1 MCTVLS
7 LYSLRS
13 WQKLKLLNMA
23 GSKQS
28 NCLDPQSRQLP
39 LATDCWLLEVQQKT
53 PAQPP
58 ALVMPYSCC
67 YSRREAQAGWVV
79 GTCPRKE
86 DRMVGSFLQLHQS
99 LSPFL
104 TSCRT
109 ANLTPHG
116 FVSHISVPAS
126 LLFFTSPLQVPPGS
140 LPLRLV
146 FSGPPQKWFSSHE
159 QQKKKLIKKC
169 KYFFCLANKSVQWR
183 FQKSTIASWHSCEQA
198 DEKAEAEK
206 KGRRNRS
213 IPFSYSKLL
222 GCLSSTVE
230 LYPRAQGKVKR
241 VLSATII
248 MD

>member
-1 MCTVLS
+1 MCRVLS
-7 LYSLRS
+7 LSSLRS
-13 WQKLKLLNMA
+13 WQKLKLLNIA

-28 NCLDPQSRQLP
+28 NCLEPQSRQLP

-67 YSRREAQAGWVV
+67 YSRRKAQAGWVV

-159 QQKKKLIKKC
+159 QQKKKPDKEMQI
-169 KYFFCLANKSVQWR
+169 FF
-183 FQKSTIASWHSCEQA
+183 
-198 DEKAEAEK
+198 
-206 KGRRNRS
+206 
-213 IPFSYSKLL
+213 LL
-222 GCLSSTVE
+222 G
-230 LYPRAQGKVKR
+230 
-241 VLSATII
+241 
-248 MD
+248 